1 MMIQE
6 REWMIHLLD
15 YYGDLLTETQQTV
28 MKLYYEDDLG
38 FSEIAENRNVSRNAV
53 HDMIK
58 TCEQLLVD
66 YEKKLALYQKWQR
79 RKALIE
85 EFKQTRN
92 DALLEDIEE

>member
-1 MMIQE
+1 MIQE

-15 YYGDLLTETQQTV
+15 YYGELLTETQQTV

-38 FSEIAENRNVSRNAV
+38 FSEIAENRHVSRNAV

-79 RKALIE
+79 RIALIAE
-85 EFKQTRN
+85 YKATKNEK
-92 DALLEDIEE
+92 LLEELED

>member
-1 MMIQE
+1 MIE
-6 REWMIHLLD
+6 KRNLFIDLFEV
-15 YYGDLLTETQQTV
+15 YGDLLTETQQTV

-92 DALLEDIEE
+92 DALLEDIED

>member
-1 MMIQE
+1 MIQE

-85 EFKQTRN
+85 EFKRTRN